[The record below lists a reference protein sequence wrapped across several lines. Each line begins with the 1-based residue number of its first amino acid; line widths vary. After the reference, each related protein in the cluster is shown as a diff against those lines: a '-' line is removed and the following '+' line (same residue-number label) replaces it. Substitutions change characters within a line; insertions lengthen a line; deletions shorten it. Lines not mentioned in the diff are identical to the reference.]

1 MKNTLKITLSI
12 ALTLVSAILVFSCGP
27 KEATPTVSDPEKVPT
42 QISHNHKI
50 LSSKNGQK
58 SYRFETPLLE
68 RYELA
73 KEPFME
79 FRQGIKIETFAED
92 STEEVESN
100 LVANYAHFNE
110 ITQIWEA
117 SGNVIARNIKGEK
130 WLFTELLFWDQNKK
144 IIYTHEKAKVI
155 DGNSVHYGK
164 GFEADDSFEEWS
176 FNNTRGQIEVQ
187 DGDTTATDSTT
198 IQEPQTQRPETATST
213 GHPKRASVMGSM
225 YDQRSRQGHDPDQE
239 RQTPAESSMEK
250 SIRERKEAEREQRL
264 KMDSRQ

>member
-1 MKNTLKITLSI
+1 MKSTLKITFFI
-12 ALTLVSAILVFSCGP
+12 ALTLVSAILVFSCGS
-27 KEATPTVSDPEKVPT
+27 KEPTPTVSDPDKVPT
-42 QISHNHKI
+42 QISYNHKI

-79 FRQGIKIETFAED
+79 FRKGIKIETFAED
-92 STEEVESN
+92 TTEDVESN

-110 ITQIWEA
+110 VTQIWEA

-155 DGNSVHYGK
+155 DGKSVHYGK
-164 GFEADDSFEEWS
+164 GFQADDSFEEWS
-176 FNNTRGQIEVQ
+176 FNNTRGQIEMSE
-187 DGDTTATDSTT
+187 GDTTATDSTT
-198 IQEPQTQRPETATST
+198 IEPAVQPASNQSREDRRNSMSAMQRD
-213 GHPKRASVMGSM
+213 RAA
-225 YDQRSRQGHDPDQE
+225 QRNDPDMENMSPGRRKMEEE
-239 RQTPAESSMEK
+239 RLRKHEQME
-250 SIRERKEAEREQRL
+250 ERRR
-264 KMDSRQ
+264 RQDNRRR

>member
-1 MKNTLKITLSI
+1 MKNTLKIILFI
-12 ALTLVSAILVFSCGP
+12 ALASVSAILVFSCGS
-27 KEATPTVSDPEKVPT
+27 KEATPTVSDPDKVPT
-42 QISHNHKI
+42 QISYNHKI

-92 STEEVESN
+92 STSEVESN

-110 ITQIWEA
+110 VTQIWEA

-155 DGNSVHYGK
+155 DGKSVHYGK

-187 DGDTTATDSTT
+187 EGDTTATDSTANTLQTESPTTT
-198 IQEPQTQRPETATST
+198 INTENPTPRRRRNPMDNFYEQQDAQYRSQSEGSERMEEDLRKRRQMDMERRKREDNRP
-213 GHPKRASVMGSM
+213 
-225 YDQRSRQGHDPDQE
+225 
-239 RQTPAESSMEK
+239 
-250 SIRERKEAEREQRL
+250 
-264 KMDSRQ
+264 